1 MKLTRSILAVTVS
14 ITLGLLTFSTLP
26 LRTVTAQ
33 ESVALQRGWRTGY
46 SDGYMSGYRDAIDNE
61 SKSYQ
66 RHKEYAKADR
76 AYHKEYGTLDDYRDG
91 YKQGFEK
98 GYETGFSKLSF
109 EAAVPTD
116 ITRRGADV
124 LNEPGSVAAIPAETT
139 AQTNTEP
146 VQEQQVETP
155 TVTETAPMPSA
166 TETASID
173 TPPVVQATP
182 PETPAATDIPVV
194 NANFVKPDAPV
205 IIIPTD
211 TELIVELQRDLS
223 TKTNRVGDKFTAK
236 IVSPAEIAGA
246 IIEGRI
252 EKIEKPGRI
261 KKRSEMSLAFNRIV
275 LTPKRWAN
283 FNAIVTEVMPIK
295 GDNVKLVDAE
305 GTAIGKSSV
314 KPDSIKVGG
323 AAGTGLV
330 IGAIAGGPV
339 GAAVGAGIGAAVGVG
354 AVVIQR
360 GKHINLNENQQMR
373 IKTVYETEIR

>member
-1 MKLTRSILAVTVS
+1 MKLTRSILAVAVS
-14 ITLGLLTFSTLP
+14 ITLGLLTFTSLP
-26 LRTVTAQ
+26 LQTVTAQ
-33 ESVALQRGWRTGY
+33 ESVALQRGYRTGY
-46 SDGYMSGYRDAIDNE
+46 SDGYMSGYRDSIDNE
-61 SKSYQ
+61 AKSYT

-76 AYHKEYGTLDDYRDG
+76 AYHKEYGAIDDYRDG

-116 ITRRGADV
+116 IVRRGADV
-124 LNEPGSVAAIPAETT
+124 MNEPATAQKSIETT
-139 AQTNTEP
+139 AQAQPQPEP
-146 VQEQQVETP
+146 QVETP
-155 TVTETAPMPSA
+155 TVEETTPLPSA
-166 TETASID
+166 TETASIN

-182 PETPAATDIPVV
+182 PQAPATTDVPVV

-211 TELIVELQRDLS
+211 TELIVELQTDLS
-223 TKTNRVGDKFTAK
+223 TKTNRVGDKFTAT

-252 EKIEKPGRI
+252 DKIEKPGRI
-261 KKRSEMSLAFNRIV
+261 KKRSELSLAFNRIV

-360 GKHINLNENQQMR
+360 GKDINLNENQQMR

>member
-1 MKLTRSILAVTVS
+1 MKLTRNILAVAVS
-14 ITLGLLTFSTLP
+14 ITLGLLTFTSLP
-26 LRTVTAQ
+26 LQTVTAQ
-33 ESVALQRGWRTGY
+33 ESVALQRGYRTGY
-46 SDGYMSGYRDAIDNE
+46 SDGYMSGYRDSIDNE
-61 SKSYQ
+61 TKSYT

-116 ITRRGADV
+116 IVRRGADV
-124 LNEPGSVAAIPAETT
+124 MNEPATAQEPAETT
-139 AQTNTEP
+139 AQTEP
-146 VQEQQVETP
+146 QPEQIPQVETP
-155 TVTETAPMPSA
+155 VVEETAQLPSA
-166 TETASID
+166 TETASINS
-173 TPPVVQATP
+173 PPVVQATP
-182 PETPAATDIPVV
+182 PQMPAATDIPVV

-252 EKIEKPGRI
+252 DKIEKPGRI
-261 KKRSEMSLAFNRIV
+261 KKRSELSLAFNRIV

-283 FNAIVTEVMPIK
+283 FNAVVTEVMPIK

-305 GTAIGKSSV
+305 GTAIGKSSL

>member
-1 MKLTRSILAVTVS
+1 MKLTRSILAVAVS
-14 ITLGLLTFSTLP
+14 IALGILSFSTLP
-26 LRTVTAQ
+26 LQAVKAQ
-33 ESVALQRGWRTGY
+33 ENVALQRGYRTGY

-61 SKSYQ
+61 SKSYT
-66 RHKEYAKADR
+66 RHSEYGKADR

-98 GYETGFSKLSF
+98 GYETGFGKLSF

-116 ITRRGADV
+116 ISRRGADV
-124 LNEPGSVAAIPAETT
+124 MNDPAAAVKDQTT
-139 AQTNTEP
+139 AQVEP
-146 VQEQQVETP
+146 EPETQPQAETP
-155 TVTETAPMPSA
+155 AVTETAQLPSQ
-166 TETASID
+166 TETASLN

-182 PETPAATDIPVV
+182 PASADIPVV

-252 EKIEKPGRI
+252 DKIEKPGRI
-261 KKRSEMSLAFNRIV
+261 KKRSELSLAFNRIV

-283 FNAIVTEVMPIK
+283 FNAVVTEVMPIK

-360 GKHINLNENQQMR
+360 GKDINLNENQQMR